1 MTAVVSMLRLLLTSA
16 MLLAVGWTAVKG
28 VMRTLDAV
36 RRRACREVTTGEV
49 VDVHVFDN
57 NRKASVTYEYDIP
70 DDDGTDGTN
79 QDEEDGCTTYVDS
92 DGFNPRRVWLSVGDK
107 LTVYYDPDDPENI
120 YVPVLED
127 ARTETGRSFLVS
139 QVLRLVIALELALM
153 LWLL

>member
-57 NRKASVTYEYDIP
+57 NRKASVTYEYDVP
-70 DDDGTDGTN
+70 DNGAN

-92 DGFNPRRVWLSVGDK
+92 DGFNPRRVWLSVGDE

>member
-79 QDEEDGCTTYVDS
+79 QDEEDGCTTYVGS

>member
-28 VMRTLDAV
+28 VMRTLDTV

-57 NRKASVTYEYDIP
+57 NRKASVTYEYDVP
-70 DDDGTDGTN
+70 DDDGTNGAN
-79 QDEEDGCTTYVDS
+79 QNEEDGCTTYVDS
-92 DGFNPRRVWLSVGDK
+92 DGFNPRRVWLSVGDE

-127 ARTETGRSFLVS
+127 ARTETDRSFLVS

>member
-127 ARTETGRSFLVS
+127 ARTETDRKSV
-139 QVLRLVIALELALM
+139 V
-153 LWLL
+153 